1 MDEPIDELAR
11 VRRHKAAQAA
21 ANDLATELD
30 QRGIPLQVHT
40 DGVVRIAGELGKAV
54 RRSYSTRKEN
64 VVDELLALSQKCSEV
79 ENTRAI
85 GAVIEAF
92 LVGWVGNKEP

>member
-1 MDEPIDELAR
+1 MDEPIDDLAR
-11 VRRHKAAQAA
+11 IRKRRAAEARA
-21 ANDLATELD
+21 DELATELD

-64 VVDELLALSQKCSEV
+64 VVHDLLVLSQKCSEV

-85 GAVIEAF
+85 GAVVEAF
-92 LVGWVGNKEP
+92 LVGWVGNKKS